1 MDGQIIIVK
10 NSLSLLFA
18 RKQSQ
23 NSSHCSS
30 MEYFEVF
37 AGDRYE
43 RSRLESFDTKAE
55 AERFVEVHKKAHPLH
70 AEYNDYT
77 IEKRTRYAKVEDSRW
92 FQHHAKEITK

>member
-1 MDGQIIIVK
+1 
-10 NSLSLLFA
+10 
-18 RKQSQ
+18 
-23 NSSHCSS
+23 

-55 AERFVEVHKKAHPLH
+55 AELIIEFHKKATQM
-70 AEYNDYT
+70 YNEWHNYT

-92 FQHHAKEITK
+92 FQCHAKKITK